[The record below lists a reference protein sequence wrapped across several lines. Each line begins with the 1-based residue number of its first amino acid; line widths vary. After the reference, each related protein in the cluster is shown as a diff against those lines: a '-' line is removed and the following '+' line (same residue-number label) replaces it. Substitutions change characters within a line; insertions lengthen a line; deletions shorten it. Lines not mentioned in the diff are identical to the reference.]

1 MSVTA
6 PAIAFS
12 DDQAQ
17 AHDRIAEA
25 LRGIGVDLDNETLTP
40 AAEGPA
46 RVMAVVGK
54 AGSGKTL
61 LLAELVRVLKAT
73 GIDIVSGDWEGRRRK
88 DRRTL
93 AVLAPHQQGRQR
105 SARSRRAGHHDPP
118 GSLHP
123 RL

>member
-46 RVMAVVGK
+46 RVMAVV
-54 AGSGKTL
+54 ARR
-61 LLAELVRVLKAT
+61 VR
-73 GIDIVSGDWEGRRRK
+73 ERRCCWPNWC
-88 DRRTL
+88 
-93 AVLAPHQQGRQR
+93 AC
-105 SARSRRAGHHDPP
+105 
-118 GSLHP
+118 
-123 RL
+123 